1 MVADVNWAYCGD
13 HFIIYVDIKS
23 LYCTVETS
31 IMLYANYT
39 LILNMF
45 LYEFINVKD
54 IIVCVC
60 HSVMSNSL

>member
-31 IMLYANYT
+31 IMYVNYT
-39 LILNMF
+39 LILKKSFYM
-45 LYEFINVKD
+45 
-54 IIVCVC
+54 
-60 HSVMSNSL
+60 NSLMSKTQ